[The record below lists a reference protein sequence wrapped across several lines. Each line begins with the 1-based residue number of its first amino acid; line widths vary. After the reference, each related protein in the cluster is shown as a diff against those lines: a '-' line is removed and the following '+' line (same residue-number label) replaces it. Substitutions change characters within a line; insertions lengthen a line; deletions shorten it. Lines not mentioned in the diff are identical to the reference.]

1 MEEIIMKN
9 KIPKRIL
16 AGILTFGMA
25 ASLMPGTAFAA
36 ETVTTH
42 PGNQELQVEYFD
54 STLYN
59 WDEDKANAVTAEA
72 DRAEGSTY
80 QSTTVSYS
88 QVAARETSSYRESN
102 YWHKVGDEFY
112 KVYYTR
118 TRSWDW
124 FDYVTTYTLYYR
136 DGNSYREIGRTT
148 NGYTQITLYEQRQ
161 GGYEGKGFYFTAGG
175 NKQNSPNFSNWV
187 DDRDDADKPK
197 QNYYIYSGLA
207 ADKLGE
213 SANVPFSDA
222 VNAAP
227 LFATDGSNEDYTDV
241 YENVK
246 VPFVYDEETG
256 YYTLDSDANA
266 VYFNGEPA
274 DEAEMAIADRPAAH
288 ANSGVS
294 GGWATGFFPFS
305 GLKTSTH
312 SAKESVSDDMVTSY
326 AIDGSEDWGFGM
338 VTSVNFQ
345 MTDDGL
351 DANGNPITFEF
362 SGDDD
367 VWVYVDDM
375 LVLDIGG
382 THDAV
387 LGTINFKTGA
397 VELTAPAYGGN
408 TDNGGKTGM
417 IGDMATDPG
426 MENAQEGSME
436 QTNMYDVL
444 GTNLTGFAS
453 EGQHTLKIYYME
465 RGRGRSN
472 CLIKF
477 NLPQRDTVSVT
488 KEITKSKTPDGQIDS
503 LTDQEQETVNG
514 WDFGFTLYKDGQPVA
529 NASFYRSKEGVEGT
543 EPGATDRNGH
553 FTLKNG
559 ETATFLDAI
568 EDSTYYVVEDE
579 PDPEA
584 ETEAYLTPEFS
595 YTSDAYNQG
604 QAEAADGFQSM
615 KVTAQGSATGTDTI
629 RFVCENYLNA
639 ELPNPSIQP
648 ADDLIV
654 IDYGLPIS
662 ISAERIISNDARRG
676 DSYEIT
682 EISGGQYGEAV
693 LSEDHS
699 TITYKLEKQL
709 NGIEEI
715 TYTAVA
721 KSGEDLVSAPANGTI
736 KIIPATSMYYEEN
749 FGSTTD
755 ENNLISGGMIQYS
768 GQTDDQIVKW
778 VREGSAAGGNQETGY
793 VGDASDST
801 YGTDA
806 LYLQNT
812 GDSYGTS
819 RHAHADGAAGAAFEY
834 DFTGTGTAIYGRTL
848 PTTGYIEVKVTNNDT
863 GKQADVQY
871 INTRIIGDVAGA
883 EELYNIP
890 IYNNSELEYGNYHV
904 RVYLYKQG
912 TPINGYTDENGDMV
926 EGSDESGAD
935 FYLDG
940 IRVYEPLKGNEVA
953 ESAYAQD
960 GETNTSVINIH
971 SKLAVDSEEG
981 QDGDEIFTLTDKY
994 DDPEMGGDIMD
1005 LETYMDLGPN
1015 EEVYLYGDWYTV
1027 SFSLVNWD
1035 SQRYDLYLGMKSP
1048 AETPAKVMVGEK
1060 EYTVNNS
1067 TDCYYD
1073 ISDQVVVERNPDGTL
1088 VGKVTILGVDGLVS
1102 LTNIKV
1108 TGDYEFNLGY
1118 AEDIEANGIDAQ
1130 TLYLVSSGFFSD
1142 KDEEEEDS
1150 EEAASFVP
1158 ENIRITC
1165 SYGSKNLKATVTVL
1179 TSDDVARLE
1188 IDGNVVEPKT
1198 MKGKNKY
1205 TYSQKNVTAGTIYS
1219 IVAYDEA
1226 GTASETYT
1234 VVAE

>member
-1 MEEIIMKN
+1 MKN
-9 KIPKRIL
+9 KISKRIL

-25 ASLMPGTAFAA
+25 ATLTPDMVFAA
-36 ETVTTH
+36 EPVTTV
-42 PGNQELQVEYFD
+42 PGNTDLQVEYFD

-59 WDEDKANAVTAEA
+59 WDENGANAATAEA

-80 QSTTVSYS
+80 QEASVRYN
-88 QVAARETSSYRESN
+88 QVATGNTSDYRESN
-102 YWHKVGDEFY
+102 YWHKVGNEYY

-118 TRSWDW
+118 EREWSWDE

-136 DGNSYREIGRTT
+136 DGNSYEKIGETT
-148 NGYTQITLYEQRQ
+148 SGNTQITLYEQRQ
-161 GGYEGKGFYFTAGG
+161 GGYEGKGFYFTAGE

-187 DDRDDADKPK
+187 DDRDEYDKPK

-207 ADKLGE
+207 ADNLNE
-213 SANVPFSDA
+213 SDNVPFSDA

-256 YYTLDSDANA
+256 YYILDSDANA

-274 DEAEMAIADRPAAH
+274 DEAKMAIADKPAAH

-305 GLKTSTH
+305 GLTTSTH
-312 SAKESVSDDMVTSY
+312 SAKESVSDDKVTSY

-367 VWVYVDDM
+367 VWVYVDDT

-397 VELTAPAYGGN
+397 VELTAPAYGEN
-408 TDNGGKTGM
+408 TDDGGKTGM

-465 RGRGRSN
+465 RGQGRSN

-477 NLPQRDTVSVT
+477 NLPQKDTVSVT
-488 KEITKSKTPDGQIDS
+488 KEITKSKTPDGQIDD
-503 LTDQEQETVNG
+503 LTEDEQKTVNG

-595 YTSDAYNQG
+595 YTSDAYNQS
-604 QAEAADGFQSM
+604 QAEAANGFQSM

-629 RFVCENYLNA
+629 HFVCENYLNA

-682 EISGGQYGEAV
+682 GISGGQYGEAV

-721 KSGEDLVSAPANGTI
+721 KSGEDLVSDPANGKI

-755 ENNLISGGMIQYS
+755 EDNLISGGMIQYS

-778 VREGSAAGGNQETGY
+778 VREGGAAGGNQETGY

-819 RHAHADGAAGAAFEY
+819 RHACADGAAGAAFEY

-848 PTTGYIEVKVTNNDT
+848 PTTGYIEVKVTNTDT
-863 GKQADVQY
+863 NEQADVQY

-890 IYNNSELEYGNYHV
+890 IYNNSELKYGNYHV

-912 TPINGYTDENGDMV
+912 TPVNGYKDENGMV

-940 IRVYEPLKGNEVA
+940 IRVYEPLKGNETA

-1015 EEVYLYGDWYTV
+1015 EEVYLYGEWYTV

-1035 SQRYDLYLGMKSP
+1035 TQRYDLYLGMKSP
-1048 AETPAKVMVGEK
+1048 AETPAEVMVGEK
-1060 EYTVNNS
+1060 EYTVSNS

-1073 ISDQVVVERNPDGTL
+1073 ISDQVTVERNPDGTL
-1088 VGKVTILGVDGLVS
+1088 VGTVTITGVDGLVS

-1130 TLYLVSSGFFSD
+1130 TLYLVPSGFFSD

>member
-1 MEEIIMKN
+1 MKN
-9 KIPKRIL
+9 KISKRIL

-25 ASLMPGTAFAA
+25 ATLTPDMVFAA
-36 ETVTTH
+36 EPVTTV
-42 PGNQELQVEYFD
+42 PGNTDLQVEYFD

-59 WDEDKANAVTAEA
+59 WDEDKANAATAEA
-72 DRAEGSTY
+72 DRAEGNTY
-80 QSTTVSYS
+80 HSTTVSYS
-88 QVAARETSSYRESN
+88 QVATRETSSYRESN
-102 YWHKVGDEFY
+102 YWHKVGNEYY

-118 TRSWDW
+118 TGSWEW
-124 FDYVTTYTLYYR
+124 FDYVTTYTLYYH
-136 DGNSYREIGRTT
+136 DGNSYREIGHTT
-148 NGYTQITLYEQRQ
+148 NGNSQITLYEQRQ
-161 GGYEGKGFYFTAGG
+161 GGYEGKGFYFTAGQ

-187 DDRDDADKPK
+187 DDRDEYDKPK

-266 VYFNGEPA
+266 VYFSGEPK
-274 DEAEMAIADRPAAH
+274 DEAKMAIADRPAAH

-305 GLKTSTH
+305 GLTTTTH
-312 SAKESVSDDMVTSY
+312 SAKESVSDDKVTSY
-326 AIDGSEDWGFGM
+326 EIYGGENWGFGM

-367 VWVYVDDM
+367 VWVYVDDT

-436 QTNMYDVL
+436 QTNMYDAL

-465 RGRGRSN
+465 RGQGRSN

-477 NLPQRDTVSVT
+477 NLPQKDTVSVT
-488 KEITKSKTPDGQIDS
+488 KEITKSKTPDGQIDD
-503 LTDQEQETVNG
+503 LTEQEQETVNG
-514 WDFGFTLYKDGQPVA
+514 WDFGFTLYKDNQPVA

-568 EDSTYYVVEDE
+568 EGSTYYVVEDE

-584 ETEAYLTPEFS
+584 TTEAYLTPEFS
-595 YTSDAYNQG
+595 YTSDAYNQS
-604 QAEAADGFQSM
+604 QAEAANGFQSM

-682 EISGGQYGEAV
+682 AISGGQYGEAV

-721 KSGEDLVSAPANGTI
+721 KSGEDLVSDPAYGKI

-755 ENNLISGGMIQYS
+755 EDNLISGGMIQYS

-778 VREGSAAGGNQETGY
+778 VREGSTAGGNQETGY

-801 YGTDA
+801 YGTDV

-819 RHAHADGAAGAAFEY
+819 RHACANGAAGAAFEY

-848 PTTGYIEVKVTNNDT
+848 PTTGYIEVKVTNTDT
-863 GKQADVQY
+863 NEQADVQY

-912 TPINGYTDENGDMV
+912 TPVNGYKDENGDMV

-940 IRVYEPLKGNEVA
+940 IRVYEPLKGNETA

-971 SKLAVDSEEG
+971 SKLAVDSEAGNEE
-981 QDGDEIFTLTDKY
+981 DIFTLTDKY
-994 DDPEMGGDIMD
+994 GDSFVDGD
-1005 LETYMDLGPN
+1005 LDNLEDYMDLGPN
-1015 EEVYLYGDWYTV
+1015 EEVYLYGDWYNV

-1073 ISDQVVVERNPDGTL
+1073 ISDQVTVERQADGTY
-1088 VGKVTILGVDGLVS
+1088 VGTVVITGVDGLVS

-1118 AEDIEANGIDAQ
+1118 AEDIKANGIDAQ
-1130 TLYLVSSGFFSD
+1130 TLYLVPSGFFSD

>member
-1 MEEIIMKN
+1 MKN
-9 KIPKRIL
+9 KISKRIL

-25 ASLMPGTAFAA
+25 ATLLPGTVFAA
-36 ETVTTH
+36 EPVTTK

-59 WDEDKANAVTAEA
+59 WDEDKANAATAEA
-72 DRAEGSTY
+72 DKAEGSTY

-88 QVAARETSSYRESN
+88 QVATRETSSYRESN
-102 YWHKVGDEFY
+102 YWHKVGNEYY

-118 TRSWDW
+118 TESWDW
-124 FDYVTTYTLYYR
+124 DEFDYVTTYTLYYR
-136 DGNSYREIGRTT
+136 DGNSNEKIGETT
-148 NGYTQITLYEQRQ
+148 SGYTQITLYEQRQ
-161 GGYEGKGFYFTAGG
+161 GGYEGKGFYFTAGE

-187 DDRDDADKPK
+187 DDRDEYNKPK

-266 VYFNGEPA
+266 VYFSGQPA
-274 DEAEMAIADRPAAH
+274 DEAKMAIADKPAAH

-305 GLKTSTH
+305 GLKTDTY
-312 SAKESVSDDMVTSY
+312 SAKESVSDDKVTSY

-367 VWVYVDDM
+367 VWVYVDDT

-436 QTNMYDVL
+436 QTNMYDAL

-453 EGQHTLKIYYME
+453 DGQHTLKIYYME
-465 RGRGRSN
+465 RGQGRSN

-477 NLPQRDTVSVT
+477 NLPQKDTVSVT
-488 KEITKSKTPDGQIDS
+488 KEITKSKTPDGQIDD
-503 LTDQEQETVNG
+503 LTEDEQKTVNG
-514 WDFGFTLYKDGQPVA
+514 WDFGFTLYKDNQPVA

-568 EDSTYYVVEDE
+568 EGSTYYVAEDE

-584 ETEAYLTPEFS
+584 TTEAYLTPEFS
-595 YTSDAYNQG
+595 YTSDAYNQSQTG
-604 QAEAADGFQSM
+604 AADGFQSM

-629 RFVCENYLNA
+629 HFVCENYLNA

-682 EISGGQYGEAV
+682 AISGGQYGEAV

-721 KSGEDLVSAPANGTI
+721 KSGEDLVSAPANGKI

-749 FGSTTD
+749 FGSTID
-755 ENNLISGGMIQYS
+755 EDNLISGGMIQYS

-848 PTTGYIEVKVTNNDT
+848 PTTGYIEIKVTNKDT
-863 GKQADVQY
+863 GTQADVQY
-871 INTRIIGDVAGA
+871 INTRIIGDVAEA
-883 EELYNIP
+883 KELYNIP

-912 TPINGYTDENGDMV
+912 TPVNGYTGENGDMV

-940 IRVYEPLKGNEVA
+940 IRVYEPLKGNETA

-1015 EEVYLYGDWYTV
+1015 EEVYLYGGWYTV

-1088 VGKVTILGVDGLVS
+1088 VGKVTITGVKDLVS

-1118 AEDIEANGIDAQ
+1118 AEDIKANGIDAQ
-1130 TLYLVSSGFFSD
+1130 TLYLVPSGFFSD

>member
-1 MEEIIMKN
+1 
-9 KIPKRIL
+9 
-16 AGILTFGMA
+16 
-25 ASLMPGTAFAA
+25 
-36 ETVTTH
+36 
-42 PGNQELQVEYFD
+42 
-54 STLYN
+54 
-59 WDEDKANAVTAEA
+59 
-72 DRAEGSTY
+72 
-80 QSTTVSYS
+80 
-88 QVAARETSSYRESN
+88 
-102 YWHKVGDEFY
+102 
-112 KVYYTR
+112 
-118 TRSWDW
+118 
-124 FDYVTTYTLYYR
+124 
-136 DGNSYREIGRTT
+136 
-148 NGYTQITLYEQRQ
+148 
-161 GGYEGKGFYFTAGG
+161 
-175 NKQNSPNFSNWV
+175 
-187 DDRDDADKPK
+187 
-197 QNYYIYSGLA
+197 
-207 ADKLGE
+207 
-213 SANVPFSDA
+213 
-222 VNAAP
+222 
-227 LFATDGSNEDYTDV
+227 
-241 YENVK
+241 
-246 VPFVYDEETG
+246 
-256 YYTLDSDANA
+256 
-266 VYFNGEPA
+266 
-274 DEAEMAIADRPAAH
+274 
-288 ANSGVS
+288 
-294 GGWATGFFPFS
+294 
-305 GLKTSTH
+305 
-312 SAKESVSDDMVTSY
+312 
-326 AIDGSEDWGFGM
+326 M

-367 VWVYVDDM
+367 VWVYVDDT

-436 QTNMYDVL
+436 QTNMYDAL

-453 EGQHTLKIYYME
+453 DGQHTLKIYYME
-465 RGRGRSN
+465 RGQGRSN

-477 NLPQRDTVSVT
+477 NLPQKDTVSVT
-488 KEITKSKTPDGQIDS
+488 KEITKSKTPDGQIDD
-503 LTDQEQETVNG
+503 LTEDEQKTVNG

-579 PDPEA
+579 PDPGA
-584 ETEAYLTPEFS
+584 ATEAYLTPEFS
-595 YTSDAYNQG
+595 YTSDAYNQS
-604 QAEAADGFQSM
+604 QAEAANGFQSM

-629 RFVCENYLNA
+629 HFVCENYLNA

-682 EISGGQYGEAV
+682 GISGGQYGEAV

-755 ENNLISGGMIQYS
+755 EDNLISGGMIQYS

-819 RHAHADGAAGAAFEY
+819 RHACADGAAGAAFEY

-848 PTTGYIEVKVTNNDT
+848 PTTGYIEVKVTNTDT
-863 GKQADVQY
+863 NEQADVQY

-883 EELYNIP
+883 EKLYNIP

-912 TPINGYTDENGDMV
+912 TPVNGYKDENGMV
-926 EGSDESGAD
+926 EGSDESEAD

-940 IRVYEPLKGNEVA
+940 IRVYEPLKGNETA

-994 DDPEMGGDIMD
+994 DDSEMGGDIMD

-1015 EEVYLYGDWYTV
+1015 EEVYLYGDWYNV

-1073 ISDQVVVERNPDGTL
+1073 ISDQVEVERQADGTY
-1088 VGKVTILGVDGLVS
+1088 VGTVAITGVDGLVS

-1118 AEDIEANGIDAQ
+1118 AEDIKANGIDAQ
-1130 TLYLVSSGFFSD
+1130 TLYLVPSGFFSD

>member
-1 MEEIIMKN
+1 MKN
-9 KIPKRIL
+9 KISKRIL

-25 ASLMPGTAFAA
+25 ATLLPGTVFAA
-36 ETVTTH
+36 EPVTTN

-59 WDEDKANAVTAEA
+59 WDEDKANAATAEA
-72 DRAEGSTY
+72 DKAEGSTY

-88 QVAARETSSYRESN
+88 QVATQETRSYRESN
-102 YWHKVGDEFY
+102 YWHKVGNEYY

-118 TRSWDW
+118 MSGFRK
-124 FDYVTTYTLYYR
+124 TTYTLYYR
-136 DGNSYREIGRTT
+136 DGNSYREIDHTT
-148 NGYTQITLYEQRQ
+148 NGHTQITLYVQRQ
-161 GGYEGKGFYFTAGG
+161 GGYEGKGFYFTAGE

-187 DDRDDADKPK
+187 DDKKDEYNKPK

-207 ADKLGE
+207 ADNLNE
-213 SANVPFSDA
+213 SDNAPFSDA

-266 VYFNGEPA
+266 VYFSGQPA
-274 DEAEMAIADRPAAH
+274 DEAKMAIADKPAAH

-305 GLKTSTH
+305 GLKTDTY
-312 SAKESVSDDMVTSY
+312 SAKESVSDDKVTSY

-367 VWVYVDDM
+367 VWVYVDDT

-426 MENAQEGSME
+426 MENAQEGSMD
-436 QTNMYDVL
+436 QTNMYDAL

-465 RGRGRSN
+465 RGQGRSN

-477 NLPQRDTVSVT
+477 NLPQKDTVSVT
-488 KEITKSKTPDGQIDS
+488 KEITKSKTPDGQIDD
-503 LTDQEQETVNG
+503 LTEDEQKTVNG

-595 YTSDAYNQG
+595 YTSDAYNQS
-604 QAEAADGFQSM
+604 QAEAANGFQSM

-629 RFVCENYLNA
+629 HFVCENYLNA

-682 EISGGQYGEAV
+682 GISGGQYGEAV

-721 KSGEDLVSAPANGTI
+721 KSGEDLVSDPANGKI

-755 ENNLISGGMIQYS
+755 EDNLISGGMIQYS

-778 VREGSAAGGNQETGY
+778 VREGGAAGGNQETGY

-819 RHAHADGAAGAAFEY
+819 RHACADGAAGAAFEY

-848 PTTGYIEVKVTNNDT
+848 PTTGYIEVKVTNTDT
-863 GKQADVQY
+863 NEQADVQY

-890 IYNNSELEYGNYHV
+890 IYNNSELKYGNYHV

-912 TPINGYTDENGDMV
+912 TPVNGYKDENGMV

-940 IRVYEPLKGNEVA
+940 IRVYEPLKGNETA

-1015 EEVYLYGDWYTV
+1015 EEVYLYGEWYTV

-1035 SQRYDLYLGMKSP
+1035 TQRYDLYLGMKSP
-1048 AETPAKVMVGEK
+1048 AETPAEVMVGEK
-1060 EYTVNNS
+1060 EYTVSNS

-1073 ISDQVVVERNPDGTL
+1073 ISDQVTVERNPDGTL
-1088 VGKVTILGVDGLVS
+1088 VGTVTITGVDGLVS

-1130 TLYLVSSGFFSD
+1130 TLYLVPSGFFSD

>member
-1 MEEIIMKN
+1 MKN

-42 PGNQELQVEYFD
+42 PGNQELQVECFD

-59 WDEDKANAVTAEA
+59 WDEDKANAATAEA

-80 QSTTVSYS
+80 QSITVSYS
-88 QVAARETSSYRESN
+88 QVAAQETSSYRESN
-102 YWHKVGDEFY
+102 YWYKVGNEYY

-118 TRSWDW
+118 TGSWDW
-124 FDYVTTYTLYYR
+124 FNYVTTYTLYYR

-161 GGYEGKGFYFTAGG
+161 GGYEGKGFYFTAGE

-187 DDRDDADKPK
+187 DDRDEYNKPK

-207 ADKLGE
+207 ANNLNE
-213 SANVPFSDA
+213 SDNAPFSDA

-227 LFATDGSNEDYTDV
+227 LFATDGSNDEYTDV

-305 GLKTSTH
+305 GLKTDTY
-312 SAKESVSDDMVTSY
+312 SAKESVSDDKVTSY

-367 VWVYVDDM
+367 VWVYVDDT

-465 RGRGRSN
+465 RGQGRSN

-488 KEITKSKTPDGQIDS
+488 KEITKSKTPDGQIDD
-503 LTDQEQETVNG
+503 LTEREQETVNG

-806 LYLQNT
+806 SYLQNT

-848 PTTGYIEVKVTNNDT
+848 PTTGYIEVKVTNKDT

-912 TPINGYTDENGDMV
+912 TPVNGYKDENGDMV

-940 IRVYEPLKGNEVA
+940 IRVYEPLKGNETA

-981 QDGDEIFTLTDKY
+981 QGGDEIFTLTDKY

-1015 EEVYLYGDWYTV
+1015 EEVYLYGDLYTV

-1060 EYTVNNS
+1060 EYTVSNS

-1073 ISDQVVVERNPDGTL
+1073 ISDQVTVERQADGTY
-1088 VGKVTILGVDGLVS
+1088 VGTVVITGVDGLVS

-1108 TGDYEFNLGY
+1108 TGDYEFDLGY

>member
-1 MEEIIMKN
+1 MKN
-9 KIPKRIL
+9 KISKRIL

-25 ASLMPGTAFAA
+25 ATLTPDMVFAA
-36 ETVTTH
+36 EPVTTV
-42 PGNQELQVEYFD
+42 PGNTDLQVEYFD

-59 WDEDKANAVTAEA
+59 WDEDKANAATAEA
-72 DRAEGSTY
+72 DRAEGNTY
-80 QSTTVSYS
+80 HSTTVSYS
-88 QVAARETSSYRESN
+88 QVATRETSSYRESN
-102 YWHKVGDEFY
+102 YWHKVGNEYY

-118 TRSWDW
+118 TGSWEW
-124 FDYVTTYTLYYR
+124 FDYVTTYTLYYH
-136 DGNSYREIGRTT
+136 DGNSYREIGHTT
-148 NGYTQITLYEQRQ
+148 NGNSQITLYEQRQ
-161 GGYEGKGFYFTAGG
+161 GGYEGKGFYFTAGQ

-187 DDRDDADKPK
+187 DDRDEYDKPK

-266 VYFNGEPA
+266 VYFSGEPK
-274 DEAEMAIADRPAAH
+274 DEAKMAIADRPAAH

-305 GLKTSTH
+305 GLTTTTH
-312 SAKESVSDDMVTSY
+312 SAKESVSDDKVTSY
-326 AIDGSEDWGFGM
+326 EIYGGENWGFGM

-367 VWVYVDDM
+367 VWVYVDDT

-436 QTNMYDVL
+436 QTNMYDAL

-465 RGRGRSN
+465 RGQGRSN

-477 NLPQRDTVSVT
+477 NLPQKDTVSVT
-488 KEITKSKTPDGQIDS
+488 KEITKSKTPDGQIDD
-503 LTDQEQETVNG
+503 LTEQEQETVNG
-514 WDFGFTLYKDGQPVA
+514 WDFGFTLYKDNQPVA

-568 EDSTYYVVEDE
+568 EGSTYYVVEDE

-584 ETEAYLTPEFS
+584 TTEAYLTPEFS
-595 YTSDAYNQG
+595 YTSDAYNQSQTG
-604 QAEAADGFQSM
+604 AADGFQSM

-629 RFVCENYLNA
+629 HFVCENYLNA

-682 EISGGQYGEAV
+682 AISGGQYGEAV

-721 KSGEDLVSAPANGTI
+721 KSGEDLVSGPAQGTI

-755 ENNLISGGMIQYS
+755 EDNLISGGMIQYS

-871 INTRIIGDVAGA
+871 INTRIIGDVAEA
-883 EELYNIP
+883 TELYNIP
-890 IYNNSELEYGNYHV
+890 IYNNSELEYGDYHV

-912 TPINGYTDENGDMV
+912 TPVNGYKDENGMV

-940 IRVYEPLKGNEVA
+940 IRVYEPLKGNETA

-1015 EEVYLYGDWYTV
+1015 EEVYLYGEWYTV

-1073 ISDQVVVERNPDGTL
+1073 ISDQVTVERQADGTY
-1088 VGKVTILGVDGLVS
+1088 VGTVAITGVDGLVS

-1108 TGDYEFNLGY
+1108 TGDYEFELGY
-1118 AEDIEANGIDAQ
+1118 AEDIKANGIDAQ
-1130 TLYLVSSGFFSD
+1130 TLYLVPSGFFSD

>member
-1 MEEIIMKN
+1 MKN
-9 KIPKRIL
+9 KISKRIL

-25 ASLMPGTAFAA
+25 ATLLPGTVFAA
-36 ETVTTH
+36 EPVTTK
-42 PGNQELQVEYFD
+42 PGNQQLQVEYFD

-59 WDEDKANAVTAEA
+59 WDEDKANAATAEA
-72 DRAEGSTY
+72 DRAEGNTY
-80 QSTTVSYS
+80 QEASVRYN
-88 QVAARETSSYRESN
+88 QVATGNTSDYRESN
-102 YWHKVGDEFY
+102 YWHKVGNEYY

-118 TRSWDW
+118 EREWSWDE

-136 DGNSYREIGRTT
+136 DGNSYEKIGETT
-148 NGYTQITLYEQRQ
+148 SGYTQITLYEQRQ
-161 GGYEGKGFYFTAGG
+161 GDYEGKGFYFTAGE

-187 DDRDDADKPK
+187 DDRDKYNKPK

-266 VYFNGEPA
+266 VYFNGEPK
-274 DEAEMAIADRPAAH
+274 DEAKMAIADRPAAH

-305 GLKTSTH
+305 GLTTSTH
-312 SAKESVSDDMVTSY
+312 SAKESVSDDKVTSY

-367 VWVYVDDM
+367 VWVYVDDT

-397 VELTAPAYGGN
+397 VELTAPAYGEN
-408 TDNGGKTGM
+408 TDDGGKTGM

-436 QTNMYDVL
+436 QTNMYDAL

-465 RGRGRSN
+465 RGQGRSN

-488 KEITKSKTPDGQIDS
+488 KEITKSKTPDGQIDD
-503 LTDQEQETVNG
+503 LTDKEQETVNG
-514 WDFGFTLYKDGQPVA
+514 WDFGFTLYKDNQPVA

-568 EDSTYYVVEDE
+568 EGSTYYVVEDE
-579 PDPEA
+579 PDPGA
-584 ETEAYLTPEFS
+584 ATEAYLTPEFS
-595 YTSDAYNQG
+595 YTSDAYNQS
-604 QAEAADGFQSM
+604 QAEAANGFQSM

-682 EISGGQYGEAV
+682 AISGGQYGEAV

-721 KSGEDLVSAPANGTI
+721 KSGEDLVSAPANGKI

-755 ENNLISGGMIQYS
+755 EDNLISGGMIQYS

-778 VREGSAAGGNQETGY
+778 VREGSATGGNQETGY

-819 RHAHADGAAGAAFEY
+819 RHACADGAAGAAFEY

-848 PTTGYIEVKVTNNDT
+848 PTTGYIEVKVTNTDT
-863 GKQADVQY
+863 NEQADVQY

-912 TPINGYTDENGDMV
+912 TPVNGYKDENGDMV

-940 IRVYEPLKGNEVA
+940 IRVYEPLKGNETA

-971 SKLAVDSEEG
+971 SKLAVDSEAGNEE
-981 QDGDEIFTLTDKY
+981 DIFTLTDKY
-994 DDPEMGGDIMD
+994 GNSFMDGDLD
-1005 LETYMDLGPN
+1005 NLEDYMDLGPN
-1015 EEVYLYGDWYTV
+1015 EEVYLYGDWYNV

-1073 ISDQVVVERNPDGTL
+1073 ISDQVTVERQADGTY
-1088 VGKVTILGVDGLVS
+1088 VGTVAITGVDGLVS

-1108 TGDYEFNLGY
+1108 TGDYEFDLGY
-1118 AEDIEANGIDAQ
+1118 AEDIKANGIDAQ
-1130 TLYLVSSGFFSD
+1130 TLYLVPSGFFSD

>member
-1 MEEIIMKN
+1 MKN
-9 KIPKRIL
+9 KISKRIL

-25 ASLMPGTAFAA
+25 ATLTPDMVFAA
-36 ETVTTH
+36 EPVTTK
-42 PGNQELQVEYFD
+42 PGNKELQVEYFD

-59 WDEDKANAVTAEA
+59 WDEDKANAATAEA

-88 QVAARETSSYRESN
+88 QVATRVTSSYRESN
-102 YWHKVGDEFY
+102 YWHKVGDEHY

-118 TRSWDW
+118 TRSW
-124 FDYVTTYTLYYR
+124 VGTTYTLYYR
-136 DGNSYREIGRTT
+136 DGNSYREIGHTT
-148 NGYTQITLYEQRQ
+148 SGNTQITLYEQRQ
-161 GGYEGKGFYFTAGG
+161 GGYEGKGFYFTAGE

-187 DDRDDADKPK
+187 DDRDEYDKPK

-207 ADKLGE
+207 ADNLNE
-213 SANVPFSDA
+213 SDNVPFSDA

-256 YYTLDSDANA
+256 YYILDSDANA

-274 DEAEMAIADRPAAH
+274 DEAKMAIADKPAAH

-305 GLKTSTH
+305 GLTTSTH
-312 SAKESVSDDMVTSY
+312 SAKESVSDDKVTSY

-367 VWVYVDDM
+367 VWVYVDDT

-397 VELTAPAYGGN
+397 VELTAPAYGEN
-408 TDNGGKTGM
+408 TDDGGKTGM

-465 RGRGRSN
+465 RGQGRSN

-477 NLPQRDTVSVT
+477 NLPQKDTVSVT
-488 KEITKSKTPDGQIDS
+488 KEITKSKTPDGQIDD
-503 LTDQEQETVNG
+503 LTEDEQKTVNG

-595 YTSDAYNQG
+595 YTSDAYNQS
-604 QAEAADGFQSM
+604 QAEAANGFQSM

-629 RFVCENYLNA
+629 HFVCENYLNA

-676 DSYEIT
+676 DSYEIK
-682 EISGGQYGEAV
+682 EISGGQYGKAV

-699 TITYKLEKQL
+699 TITYKLEEQL

-721 KSGEDLVSAPANGTI
+721 KSGEDLESKPAQGTI

-755 ENNLISGGMIQYS
+755 EDNLISGGMIQYS

-778 VREGSAAGGNQETGY
+778 VREGSATGGNQETGY

-819 RHAHADGAAGAAFEY
+819 RHACADGAAGAAFEY

-848 PTTGYIEVKVTNNDT
+848 PTTGYIEVKVTNTDT
-863 GKQADVQY
+863 NEQADVQY

-890 IYNNSELEYGNYHV
+890 IYNNSELKYGNYHV

-912 TPINGYTDENGDMV
+912 TPVNGYKDENGMV

-940 IRVYEPLKGNEVA
+940 IRVYEPLKGNETA

-971 SKLAVDSEEG
+971 SKLAVDSEAGNEE
-981 QDGDEIFTLTDKY
+981 DIFTLTDKY
-994 DDPEMGGDIMD
+994 GNSFMDGDLD
-1005 LETYMDLGPN
+1005 NLEDYMDLGPN
-1015 EEVYLYGDWYTV
+1015 EEVYLYGDWYNV

-1035 SQRYDLYLGMKSP
+1035 TQRYDLYLGMKSP
-1048 AETPAKVMVGEK
+1048 AETPAEVMVGEK
-1060 EYTVNNS
+1060 EYTVSNS

-1073 ISDQVVVERNPDGTL
+1073 ISDQVTVERNPDGTL
-1088 VGKVTILGVDGLVS
+1088 VGTVTITGVDGLVS

-1130 TLYLVSSGFFSD
+1130 TLYLVPSGFFSD

>member
-1 MEEIIMKN
+1 MKN
-9 KIPKRIL
+9 KISKRIL

-25 ASLMPGTAFAA
+25 ATLTPDMVFAA
-36 ETVTTH
+36 EPVTTV
-42 PGNQELQVEYFD
+42 PGNTDLQVEYFD

-59 WDEDKANAVTAEA
+59 WDENGANAATAEA

-80 QSTTVSYS
+80 QEASVRYN
-88 QVAARETSSYRESN
+88 QVATGNTSDYRESN
-102 YWHKVGDEFY
+102 YWHKVGNEYY

-118 TRSWDW
+118 EREWSWDE

-136 DGNSYREIGRTT
+136 DGNSYEKIGETT
-148 NGYTQITLYEQRQ
+148 SGYTQITLYEQRQ
-161 GGYEGKGFYFTAGG
+161 GGYEGKGFYFTAGE

-187 DDRDDADKPK
+187 DDRDEYNKPK

-213 SANVPFSDA
+213 SANVPFSEA

-227 LFATDGSNEDYTDV
+227 LFATDGSNDEYTDV

-246 VPFVYDEETG
+246 VPFVYNEETG

-266 VYFNGEPA
+266 VYFNGEPK
-274 DEAEMAIADRPAAH
+274 DEVKMAIADRPAAH

-305 GLKTSTH
+305 GLTTTTH
-312 SAKESVSDDMVTSY
+312 SAKESVSDDKVTSY

-367 VWVYVDDM
+367 VWVYVDDT

-465 RGRGRSN
+465 RGQGRSN

-477 NLPQRDTVSVT
+477 NLPQKDTVSVT
-488 KEITKSKTPDGQIDS
+488 KEITKSKTPDGQIDD
-503 LTDQEQETVNG
+503 LTEDEQKTVNG

-595 YTSDAYNQG
+595 YTSDAYNQS
-604 QAEAADGFQSM
+604 QAEAANGFQSM

-629 RFVCENYLNA
+629 HFVCENYLNA

-682 EISGGQYGEAV
+682 GISGGQYGEAV

-721 KSGEDLVSAPANGTI
+721 KSGEDLVSDPANGKI

-755 ENNLISGGMIQYS
+755 EDNLISGGMIQYS

-778 VREGSAAGGNQETGY
+778 VREGGAAGGNQETGY

-819 RHAHADGAAGAAFEY
+819 RHACADGAAGAAFEY

-863 GKQADVQY
+863 NEQADVQY
-871 INTRIIGDVAGA
+871 INTRIIKDVAGA

-912 TPINGYTDENGDMV
+912 TPVNGYKDENGMV

-940 IRVYEPLKGNEVA
+940 IRVYEPLKGNGTA

-1015 EEVYLYGDWYTV
+1015 EEVYLYGEWYTV

-1035 SQRYDLYLGMKSP
+1035 TQRYDLYLGMKSP
-1048 AETPAKVMVGEK
+1048 AETPAEVMVGEK
-1060 EYTVNNS
+1060 EYTVSNS

-1073 ISDQVVVERNPDGTL
+1073 ISDQVTVERNPDGTL
-1088 VGKVTILGVDGLVS
+1088 VGTVTITGVDGLVS

-1130 TLYLVSSGFFSD
+1130 TLYLVPSGFFSD

>member
-118 TRSWDW
+118 TGSWDW
-124 FDYVTTYTLYYR
+124 FAYVTTYTLYYR

>member
-1 MEEIIMKN
+1 MKN

-118 TRSWDW
+118 TGSWDW

-148 NGYTQITLYEQRQ
+148 NGYTQITLYKQRQ

-465 RGRGRSN
+465 RGQGRSN

-912 TPINGYTDENGDMV
+912 TPVNGYTDENGDMV

>member
-1 MEEIIMKN
+1 MKN

-118 TRSWDW
+118 TGSWDW

-148 NGYTQITLYEQRQ
+148 NEYTQITLYKQRQ

-465 RGRGRSN
+465 RGQGRSN

-912 TPINGYTDENGDMV
+912 TPVNGYTDENGDMV

-1015 EEVYLYGDWYTV
+1015 EEVYLYGDGYTV

>member
-1 MEEIIMKN
+1 MKN

-25 ASLMPGTAFAA
+25 ATLLPGTVFAA
-36 ETVTTH
+36 EPVTTK

-59 WDEDKANAVTAEA
+59 WDEDKANAATAEA
-72 DRAEGSTY
+72 DKAEGSTY

-88 QVAARETSSYRESN
+88 QVATRETSGYRESN
-102 YWHKVGDEFY
+102 YWHKVGNEYY

-118 TRSWDW
+118 TTSWDWDW
-124 FDYVTTYTLYYR
+124 FDYVTTSTLYYR

-161 GGYEGKGFYFTAGG
+161 GGYEGKGFYFTAGE

-465 RGRGRSN
+465 RGQGRSN

-543 EPGATDRNGH
+543 ESGATDKNGH

-682 EISGGQYGEAV
+682 AISGGQYGEAV

-834 DFTGTGTAIYGRTL
+834 DFAGTGTAIYGRTL

-863 GKQADVQY
+863 GTQADVQY

-912 TPINGYTDENGDMV
+912 TPVNGYTDENGDMV

-1142 KDEEEEDS
+1142 RDEEEEDS